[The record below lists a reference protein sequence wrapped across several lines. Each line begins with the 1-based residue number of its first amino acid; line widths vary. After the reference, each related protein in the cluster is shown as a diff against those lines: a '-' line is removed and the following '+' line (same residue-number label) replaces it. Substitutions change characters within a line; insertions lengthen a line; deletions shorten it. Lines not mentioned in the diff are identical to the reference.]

1 MMDLRYLPPLSA
13 EESAPFI
20 DESQKAVSG
29 KKFLANTRKWES
41 SLAPTQ

>member
-20 DESQKAVSG
+20 DESYQAVSRE
-29 KKFLANTRKWES
+29 KILANTRKWES
-41 SLAPTQ
+41 SVAPTQ